1 VKTQTSSRTKQRGR
15 GIKHFKSTKK
25 NKIRSNG
32 RRGREGKNI
41 NGN

>member
-1 VKTQTSSRTKQRGR
+1 MSSPCHSKL
-15 GIKHFKSTKK
+15 KKK